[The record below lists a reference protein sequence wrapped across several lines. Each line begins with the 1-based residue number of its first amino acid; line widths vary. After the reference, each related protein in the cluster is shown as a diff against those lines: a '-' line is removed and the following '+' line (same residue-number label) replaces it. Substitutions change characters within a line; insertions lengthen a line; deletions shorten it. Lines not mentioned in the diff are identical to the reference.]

1 MNAGHREFNPL
12 RNIYGVI
19 SDAFKIFRYH
29 KKIES
34 ILAIGGIFGNHL
46 NKCLFYTV
54 KGIIHYI
61 IVIEYRFSK
70 LKVLLYIGI
79 NAVCHHFNGGF
90 CHKTNIVAFLAGS
103 AVKEGNDLGN
113 ILCLIADSFHIG
125 NHFKGGG
132 NHTKV
137 FGYGLLLKQ

>member
-1 MNAGHREFNPL
+1 MRSKYF
-12 RNIYGVI
+12 
-19 SDAFKIFRYH
+19 
-29 KKIES
+29 
-34 ILAIGGIFGNHL
+34 AIIRRSRAYSPSAVFSGNHL

-61 IVIEYRFSK
+61 IVIGYRFSK

-125 NHFKGGG
+125 NHFKGSG
-132 NHTKV
+132 NHTK
-137 FGYGLLLKQ
+137 GLWLRAVAEAII